1 MSSDLQAEGL
11 AAPKDVPA
19 SDYQT
24 IPKPARRV
32 SPEARFPAG
41 CMIWA
46 IVVGMSILVGIMLC
60 WTIANLNNIAWEKL
74 FS

>member
-1 MSSDLQAEGL
+1 MSSDMQAAGQ
-11 AAPKDVPA
+11 AAPKDVPP

-32 SPEARFPAG
+32 SEEARFPAS

-46 IVVGMSILVGIMLC
+46 VLVGMAILVSIVLC
-60 WTIANLNNIAWEKL
+60 WTIANLSTIPWAKL
-74 FS
+74 FG